1 MSPISILPVR
11 TRSEMRAFLRFPH
24 RLYRN
29 DPQWVSPLDAD
40 VNERLDVRR
49 NPFFEHAE
57 REVFLARRDGEVVG
71 RVVAIVDQNHNRV
84 HGEKVVFFGFF
95 ESQDD
100 PAVAQAL
107 LVAVADWGRARGQDI
122 LRGPANLSLND
133 ECAFLYQGYDS
144 PPTVMMPYNP
154 PYYHP
159 LMAACGLVKAKDL
172 YAYFMDRNFVL
183 DPKVRQVI
191 EATKSAF
198 PGFVIRTFRAEEWRE
213 ESEKIK
219 AVYNGGWQKNWG
231 FVPWTERE
239 MYATVKKL
247 LKMADLKIVV
257 LAEDKGRPAGFA
269 FALPN
274 YNEVLKKMNGRLYPF
289 GVLRLLFGRKSI
301 RGVRILVFGILPEYW
316 KTGLSYLLYEKL
328 AANLLASNYTWAET
342 SWQLEDNEPV
352 NRFVR
357 SIGGRLYKTYR
368 IYERRIP

>member
-1 MSPISILPVR
+1 
-11 TRSEMRAFLRFPH
+11 
-24 RLYRN
+24 
-29 DPQWVSPLDAD
+29 
-40 VNERLDVRR
+40 
-49 NPFFEHAE
+49 
-57 REVFLARRDGEVVG
+57 
-71 RVVAIVDQNHNRV
+71 
-84 HGEKVVFFGFF
+84 
-95 ESQDD
+95 
-100 PAVAQAL
+100 
-107 LVAVADWGRARGQDI
+107 
-122 LRGPANLSLND
+122 
-133 ECAFLYQGYDS
+133 
-144 PPTVMMPYNP
+144 
-154 PYYHP
+154 
-159 LMAACGLVKAKDL
+159 
-172 YAYFMDRNFVL
+172 MD
-183 DPKVRQVI
+183 
-191 EATKSAF
+191 
-198 PGFVIRTFRAEEWRE
+198 
-213 ESEKIK
+213 
-219 AVYNGGWQKNWG
+219 
-231 FVPWTERE
+231 
-239 MYATVKKL
+239 ATVKKL